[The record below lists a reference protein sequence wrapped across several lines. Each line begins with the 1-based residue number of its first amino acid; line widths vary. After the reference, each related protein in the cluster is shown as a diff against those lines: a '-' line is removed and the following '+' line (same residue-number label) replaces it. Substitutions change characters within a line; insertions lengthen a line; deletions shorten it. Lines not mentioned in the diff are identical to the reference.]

1 MLARSRLVWSGTRR
15 PCSTV
20 SVILTGRLLGYSG
33 HNRVVVKDSVVVL
46 LTALSSLL
54 ISHLTLLLHL
64 LVVCA

>member
-1 MLARSRLVWSGTRR
+1 MLACSLLVWTGTRI

-20 SVILTGRLLGYSG
+20 SIILTGRLLGYSG
-33 HNRVVVKDSVVVL
+33 HNPVVKNTFVVL

-54 ISHLTLLLHL
+54 ISHLILLHL